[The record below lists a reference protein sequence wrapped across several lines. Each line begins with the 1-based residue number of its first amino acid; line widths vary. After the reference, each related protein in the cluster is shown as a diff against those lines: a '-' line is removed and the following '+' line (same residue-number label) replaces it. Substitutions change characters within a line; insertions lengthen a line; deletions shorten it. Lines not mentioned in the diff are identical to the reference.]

1 MDNIYKDESVK
12 ELIKKDFT
20 IKNNKVKLNP
30 EYTNN
35 LNGILVVY
43 APWCE
48 NCVMSKSMWENLATL
63 FKYKFNIYALNAYN
77 FEDDNQFLM
86 LPLNV
91 SVYPEYKFIK
101 KNGDI
106 LPYKGKKIE
115 SEITKFIIKN
125 ID

>member
-1 MDNIYKDESVK
+1 MDNIYSNEDVK
-12 ELIKKDFT
+12 ELIKNDFDIT
-20 IKNNKVKLNP
+20 KNNAKLQKKI
-30 EYTNN
+30 TQG
-35 LNGILVVY
+35 LNGILVIY

-48 NCVMSKSMWENLATL
+48 TCLMTKQMWENLASL